1 MIRPLNPEALK
12 APRIPTKPTAA
23 PQVEYMDLYGQPVAY
38 DANSMAALLL
48 DAESWQRARENEDE
62 LRSLL
67 YSDRMPQFRSFPRSP
82 LRHLVLN
89 VTHACNLAC
98 RYCFAASYREAASMP
113 LCVIDKALALFAPPA
128 SAGSEGERRHPIRV
142 SFFGGEP
149 LLAWKSVVYT
159 VERARHL
166 AEEQGRASACHI
178 TTNGVA
184 LDETKAAF
192 IAEHGMSTLVSL
204 DGPEAIHND
213 ARPMRTRGNSW
224 QCTINALNR
233 LKDAGAPLP
242 MARGTYM
249 LDSPRMMERVEFYEN
264 LMDEGLIS
272 GFSLEPAAVTEGCA
286 RREAAPVD
294 RARLG
299 AEYHQAARW
308 YIGRLKAGKAPGFM
322 HLGKLTTRLLNAAP
336 QGAECG
342 AGNGYLTVGPAGAI
356 YACHRETGARIGH
369 VDYGI
374 DEAAR
379 CPWADNRIYGRQGCM
394 ECWARYVC
402 GGGCRQLAAELGR
415 PLNRP
420 NENACAIMRI
430 MVREALWILTQL

>member
-62 LRSLL
+62 LRGLL

-242 MARGTYM
+242 MARGKVQLTRTSPDEIVVHIGNRKHM
-249 LDSPRMMERVEFYEN
+249 L
-264 LMDEGLIS
+264 
-272 GFSLEPAAVTEGCA
+272 SLPHTLASMTI
-286 RREAAPVD
+286 D
-294 RARLG
+294 RAQYREDTLHISFER
-299 AEYHQAARW
+299 AV
-308 YIGRLKAGKAPGFM
+308 
-322 HLGKLTTRLLNAAP
+322 
-336 QGAECG
+336 QGAR
-342 AGNGYLTVGPAGAI
+342 A
-356 YACHRETGARIGH
+356 
-369 VDYGI
+369 
-374 DEAAR
+374 
-379 CPWADNRIYGRQGCM
+379 
-394 ECWARYVC
+394 
-402 GGGCRQLAAELGR
+402 
-415 PLNRP
+415 
-420 NENACAIMRI
+420 
-430 MVREALWILTQL
+430 

>member
-12 APRIPTKPTAA
+12 PPRVPTKPTTA

-48 DAESWQRARENEDE
+48 DVESWQRAREDDDE
-62 LRSLL
+62 LRGLL
-67 YSDRMPQFRSFPRSP
+67 YSDRMPQFRCFPRSP

-98 RYCFAASYREAASMP
+98 RYCFAESYRDAASMP
-113 LCVIDKALALFAPPA
+113 AGVIDKALALFAPPR
-128 SAGSEGERRHPIRV
+128 SDGERRHPIHV

-149 LLAWKSVVYT
+149 LLAWRSVVHA
-159 VERARHL
+159 VDVARRL
-166 AEEQGRASACHI
+166 AQEQGRASACHV

-184 LDETKAAF
+184 LDDAKAAC

-204 DGPEAIHND
+204 DGPEAIHNS
-213 ARPMRTRGNSW
+213 ARPMRTKGNSW
-224 QCTINALNR
+224 QLTINALNR
-233 LKDAGAPLP
+233 LKDAGAALP
-242 MARGTYM
+242 MVRGTYT
-249 LDSPRMMERVEFYEN
+249 LDSPRMMERVEFYGR
-264 LMDEGLIS
+264 LMDVGLIS

-294 RARLG
+294 TAQLG
-299 AEYHQAARW
+299 AEYHQAAQW
-308 YIGRLKAGKAPGFM
+308 YIGRLKAGKEPGFM
-322 HLGKLTTRLLNAAP
+322 HLRKLTARLLNAVP
-336 QGAECG
+336 QGTECG
-342 AGNGYLTVGPAGAI
+342 AGNGYLTVGPDGAV
-356 YACHRETGARIGH
+356 YACHRETGTRIGH

-402 GGGCRQLAAELGR
+402 GGGCRQHAAELGR

-430 MVREALWILTQL
+430 VVREALWILTQA